1 MINKLQQL
9 ALDKDAERV
18 FVGDYPVVLKNCNWQ
33 VVEKNI

>member
-18 FVGDYPVVLKNCNWQ
+18 FVGDYPVVLK
-33 VVEKNI
+33 KL